1 MNGRQ
6 DPAEPSPLPGRG
18 RDGPSGGS
26 GLAASAPAFIV
37 DDDSASITWHYIDAS
52 GETRGPVSFRVI
64 RAQLRC
70 AMLPPDAMVWREGL
84 DEWCEARVF
93 PAFASCVEDDAGPG
107 RLDATSRPATAGP
120 APRTSPRA
128 TMPNAPAT
136 ATPALG
142 GSRSPAR
149 TLAPAALFA
158 DAPPPPPT
166 TTTTSDDASSDDAP
180 AWSRWTRREPRS
192 ARWTPRRC

>member
-1 MNGRQ
+1 M
-6 DPAEPSPLPGRG
+6 
-18 RDGPSGGS
+18 
-26 GLAASAPAFIV
+26 
-37 DDDSASITWHYIDAS
+37 
-52 GETRGPVSFRVI
+52 
-64 RAQLRC
+64 
-70 AMLPPDAMVWREGL
+70 PPDAMVWREGL

-142 GSRSPAR
+142 GSRFPGR

-158 DAPPPPPT
+158 DAPPPT

-180 AWSRWTRREPRS
+180 AWFAVDAAGTQVGPMDTAAMLRLVWRDGSGVLTRASRRSRLDPREDAPALREAIRTMES
-192 ARWTPRRC
+192 ARAGSRSNPAGIGTQGMMGARMK